1 MWGLIGMGLMAVLT
15 VIRYWVP
22 WWPLHPIGLAMLGNF
37 GVSKTVFSIFIA
49 WGLKAGIM
57 QFVGVQ
63 LYGKGKPFFIGLL
76 AAQVVSTGLMFV
88 IDVIW
93 FPFQGHNV
101 HNF

>member
-1 MWGLIGMGLMAVLT
+1 
-15 VIRYWVP
+15 
-22 WWPLHPIGLAMLGNF
+22 MLGNF